1 MKFTRRHAAWFVIGC
16 AGMALLMSVLY
27 INLQAAHTT
36 DAIRG
41 TQQTNTAINVN
52 QTRLLHE
59 ITRVSRRIRSCT
71 TPGQPCYDAGQK
83 RTGDAVASIN
93 RVVIL
98 AAACAV
104 GKTGTVTQI
113 ETAIQS
119 CVIQRLAA
127 DEHHSAH

>member
-1 MKFTRRHAAWFVIGC
+1 MMRTFTPTRRHAAWFVIGC

-36 DAIRG
+36 DAIRS

-52 QTRLLHE
+52 QTRLLRQ
-59 ITRVSRRIRSCT
+59 ITRVSKRIRSCT
-71 TPGQPCYDAGQK
+71 TPGQPCFTDAQK

-104 GKTGTVTQI
+104 GQTGTVPEI
-113 ETAIQS
+113 KSAIQT
-119 CVIQRLAA
+119 CVINGLANG
-127 DEHHSAH
+127 D